1 MNGAGFPRWSA
12 PPRSAGLHGDAAIQD
27 VRAALREEALG
38 HAAVPDAAADGGAAA
53 EAAEAG
59 VGRDLPVGHHLLL
72 RHRRVH

>member
-38 HAAVPDAAADGGAAA
+38 HAAVPDAAANGGAAA
-53 EAAEAG
+53 EAAQAS
-59 VGRDLPVGHHLLL
+59 VRRDVRVGHHLLF
-72 RHRRVH
+72 RHCRLH